1 MQSGGDV
8 TIDSEVGKGTT
19 ISFYLPVRDGDAG
32 LDEGDSGA
40 PIKVLLVEDD
50 PDVQAM
56 AIESLRFLGY
66 AVLTAD
72 EGASALDILT
82 RDPEIEILFTDVVM
96 PKGMSGV
103 DLFREARRIRPDL
116 RVLLASGYARGQLP
130 TIPEGCD
137 FIPKPYRVEDLGKRL
152 TALLGHAPARAGG

>member
-1 MQSGGDV
+1 MRGGDA
-8 TIDSEVGKGTT
+8 TLGH
-19 ISFYLPVRDGDAG
+19 
-32 LDEGDSGA
+32 GDSGA
-40 PIKVLLVEDD
+40 PVKVLLVEDD

-56 AIESLRFLGY
+56 AIESLRHLGY

-72 EGASALDILT
+72 EGAAALDILH
-82 RDPEIEILFTDVVM
+82 RDPDIALLFTDVVM

-103 DLFREARRIRPDL
+103 ELFEAARRMRPDL

-137 FIPKPYRVEDLGKRL
+137 FIPKPYRVEDLQRRL
-152 TALLGHAPARAGG
+152 ATLLAADRAA